1 MLLLDKIVFNYGKEM
16 GSFSV
21 TIDELQFASSLITCI
36 LGKNGSGK
44 STVLNLIGGHLN
56 ADQGKIVLSGVDIT
70 ELKAEV
76 RPTSTVFQQIGL
88 FPHLNV
94 KENIELAIEPN
105 TLFKISDETK
115 RKAENILVDFS
126 LKEFEKRKPSQLSV
140 GQQQRVA
147 IARALGSDPK
157 VLLLD
162 EPTSAL
168 DFVNI
173 SMLKTM
179 LREIKDK
186 KTVPIIIIVSHDL
199 HFVLDIADNIKF
211 IENGKFV
218 FDGNT
223 ENFQKSKYF
232 VN

>member
-1 MLLLDKIVFNYGKEM
+1 MLLLYKIVFNYGKEM